1 MTYHL
6 VDRSPWPIAMSFA
19 VLTGALTVAGWIT
32 HRSTSIFPLAIAI
45 FLFIVWWRD
54 IIREAFGGYHTIIV
68 QRGILIGF
76 LLFLLS
82 EIMLFVS
89 FFWAFFHSSLSPNIE
104 LAALWPLLVVGSL

>member
-19 VLTGALTVAGWIT
+19 VLGGALAVAGWIT
-32 HRSTSIFPLAIAI
+32 HRSTSLFPLAIAI

-54 IIREAFGGYHTIIV
+54 IIREAIGGYHTTTV

-76 LLFLLS
+76 LLF
-82 EIMLFVS
+82 
-89 FFWAFFHSSLSPNIE
+89 
-104 LAALWPLLVVGSL
+104 